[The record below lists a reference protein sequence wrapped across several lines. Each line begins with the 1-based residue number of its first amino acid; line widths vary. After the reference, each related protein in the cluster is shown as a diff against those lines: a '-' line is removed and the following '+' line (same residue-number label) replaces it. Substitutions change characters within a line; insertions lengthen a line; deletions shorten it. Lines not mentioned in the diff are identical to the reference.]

1 MHRILVIQTR
11 PEYSDR
17 FVVTADSWDPSISEE
32 CPVRIPDIGGTK
44 WEERHT
50 TPGYNAPAA
59 TYPASGDIDGL
70 SYWYVNR
77 SDAVL
82 VYDFAEAGISER
94 KVVTSGELHVEYEG
108 RRFIARIGDSMLYL
122 TDPGDLDTNG
132 NLRPFVVHFLAEHAC
147 SVVYTDFRVS

>member
-11 PEYSDR
+11 PAHRDR
-17 FVVTADSWDPSISEE
+17 FVVIADSWDTSISENSPATVSE
-32 CPVRIPDIGGTK
+32 VGGTE
-44 WEERHT
+44 WEERHG

-59 TYPASGDIDGL
+59 TYPASGDIEGL

-77 SDAVL
+77 SDSVL

-108 RRFIARIGDSMLYL
+108 RRFIARTGDSMLYL
-122 TDPGDLDTNG
+122 TDPSDVDTNG
-132 NLRPFVVHFLAEHAC
+132 HIRPFVVHFLAEHSC